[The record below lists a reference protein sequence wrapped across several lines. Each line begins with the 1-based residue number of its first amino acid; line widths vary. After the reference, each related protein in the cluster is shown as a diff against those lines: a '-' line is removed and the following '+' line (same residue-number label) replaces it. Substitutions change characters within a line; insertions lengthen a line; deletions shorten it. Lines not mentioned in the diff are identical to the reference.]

1 MKLAGAQAT
10 RFFAKP
16 EAGIAGL
23 LIYGADAMRVALRR
37 QEVVAAL
44 VGPEGEAEMR
54 LTRMPATDLRKDPAA
69 ALDGLKAHD
78 FFPGP
83 RVVFIED
90 ATEALAAPIIDA
102 LAEWQDGDASL
113 IVTCGSL
120 RATSKLRKAFEG
132 HRRAYAVG
140 LYDDPPSREE
150 IEAALR
156 AAGLEQISNEAHR
169 DLDTL
174 SRALDPGDFRQTVEK
189 LGLYKRSDT
198 TPVTPLDVAN
208 CAPVTIEAALDDVI
222 HASAEGRGNEIGP
235 LIQKLGGQGVQA
247 VALCI
252 GATRH
257 FRTLYAAACDPGGA
271 AQGLSRAKPPVFGPR
286 RDRMA
291 RQAQQWGVHKL
302 QDALRELTTADLTL
316 RSSSMAPQMAVM
328 ERTLLRLA
336 VYANR

>member
-1 MKLAGAQAT
+1 M
-10 RFFAKP
+10 
-16 EAGIAGL
+16 
-23 LIYGADAMRVALRR
+23 
-37 QEVVAAL
+37 
-44 VGPEGEAEMR
+44 
-54 LTRMPATDLRKDPAA
+54 
-69 ALDGLKAHD
+69 
-78 FFPGP
+78 
-83 RVVFIED
+83 
-90 ATEALAAPIIDA
+90 
-102 LAEWQDGDASL
+102 
-113 IVTCGSL
+113 
-120 RATSKLRKAFEG
+120 
-132 HRRAYAVG
+132 
-140 LYDDPPSREE
+140 
-150 IEAALR
+150 
-156 AAGLEQISNEAHR
+156 
-169 DLDTL
+169 
-174 SRALDPGDFRQTVEK
+174 
-189 LGLYKRSDT
+189 
-198 TPVTPLDVAN
+198 TPLDVAN